1 NRRIKYVASG
11 LLHAS
16 AIGGWRPLRPSGPPL
31 EPEDVGIHLRRPQQY
46 PHHRPRPI
54 RADAAPRVAGG
65 ERYGRQWRAP
75 PVSPAPTPG
84 AGSPPPRP
92 PKSRAKTPPTPPAPR
107 RPPQPEDQPAHP

>member
-1 NRRIKYVASG
+1 APAPVRSVVPPARKGELTGPRRLNRRIKYVASG

-65 ERYGRQWRAP
+65 DRYRRPCRAAP
-75 PVSPAPTPG
+75 CCPAPTP
-84 AGSPPPRP
+84 R
-92 PKSRAKTPPTPPAPR
+92 
-107 RPPQPEDQPAHP
+107 